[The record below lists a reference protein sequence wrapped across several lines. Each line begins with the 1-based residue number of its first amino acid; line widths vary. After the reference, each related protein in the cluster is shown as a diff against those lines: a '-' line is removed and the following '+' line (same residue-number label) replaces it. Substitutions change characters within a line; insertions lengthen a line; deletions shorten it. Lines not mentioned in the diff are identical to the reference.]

1 MPKEQ
6 RPTVAYITAA
16 SHSGKSASVVLGFL
30 RCRQLQTLDGQRSP
44 FTHYLYMPFRN
55 NGGNYHSCVDEEE
68 LMSTCGRNVKLR
80 EALGAMYMRDCFKAE
95 AFGQR
100 DSGCCEPVYIDVW
113 NYSRQIESFKRTQA
127 LLKNDVSEFMRRSPN
142 GVLLVHVDEHRE
154 MCPDPSFRKGA
165 LRVLA
170 ELANV
175 KVFATYTDI
184 PPLPAQSSSGTCRQA
199 VACLMPDVKT
209 IMEQRLQ
216 MPDGLDMGQEAVL
229 LRVAT
234 LRVTLGLALQKLLL
248 VGLHVEFSE
257 VETLLKDLNGKLQE
271 SAERIDARLASCIN
285 LCNAKWI
292 DDEAGNTKYLI
303 DLLCGIRE
311 SDAEVQEQRYPQVVV
326 LGNRLAA
333 PLLVL
338 LRGRDLKD
346 PANMLHRRCQS
357 LFLDV
362 LSRSDT
368 AVVTAGK
375 VLEFAYLWSL
385 GVKSNKYGEVR
396 FGRLMVQFQCQD
408 IEPGSIFEQSGMLNA
423 TKVEALKQKVLYYAE
438 GNHPCADLFFKDAS
452 GVLYFVD
459 VGGTSNMSKA
469 ENKSRKMKAVI
480 SRPGL
485 GTVQGIVLLPNVFD
499 CGRIDDDKSMRAVI
513 GVEARQLLGGLVQLL
528 TWLPDD

>member
-80 EALGAMYMRDCFKAE
+80 EALGAMYMRDCFRRALNVSYTKYWKAP
-95 AFGQR
+95 
-100 DSGCCEPVYIDVW
+100 DSILEVVD
-113 NYSRQIESFKRTQA
+113 TQVS
-127 LLKNDVSEFMRRSPN
+127 LKNDVSEFMRRSPN

-271 SAERIDARLASCIN
+271 SAQRIDARLVSCVKICNDIWIRDAASERQG
-285 LCNAKWI
+285 L
-292 DDEAGNTKYLI
+292 L
-303 DLLCGIRE
+303 DLLCTIEEDDDR
-311 SDAEVQEQRYPQVVV
+311 VQEQRFPQVVV
-326 LGNRLAA
+326 LQDFLTA

-423 TKVEALKQKVLYYAE
+423 TKVEELKQNVLYYAE
-438 GNHPCADLFFKDAS
+438 DNHPCADLFFKDAR
-452 GVLYFVD
+452 GVLHLVD